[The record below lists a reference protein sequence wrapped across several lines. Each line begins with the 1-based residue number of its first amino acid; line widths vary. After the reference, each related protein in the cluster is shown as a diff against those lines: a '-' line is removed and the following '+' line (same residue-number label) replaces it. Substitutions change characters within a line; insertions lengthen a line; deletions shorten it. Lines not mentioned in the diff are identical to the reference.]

1 MAQTNLEQ
9 SLPVA
14 GGVHMQR
21 LTGYST
27 EQTPAPLQLFGQSRT
42 EQSSVKK
49 GGAHWHW
56 PKPARGERAS
66 ERASEGVSE
75 GAGRVGAR
83 RGDGAGGRAA

>member
-66 ERASEGVSE
+66 EGVSE
-75 GAGRVGAR
+75 GAGRGGEGCGVGS
-83 RGDGAGGRAA
+83 GQGAAA